1 MSSLCLSLSHSLFIV
16 TSSPTVLP
24 APNVSISPARVS
36 PTAGQTYSLTCSVQV
51 VPHLVE
57 EPSIVWTRQDGTQVN
72 VSSGYSLQLYFN
84 PLRTSDGGD
93 YTCQASVNIS
103 GVVSVSGEDSIDL
116 LVASECCVVQYLC
129 SLEDCS
135 FSLQY
140 LGLQWSSA
148 EVAVALCMLGL
159 GLC

>member
-1 MSSLCLSLSHSLFIV
+1 MSNLYHSLSDFLSVV

-24 APNVSISPARVS
+24 APNVSISPASVS

-72 VSSGYSLQLYFN
+72 VSSGSSLQLNFN
-84 PLRTSDGGD
+84 PLRTSDGGT

-103 GVVSVSGEDSIDL
+103 GVVSVSGEDFIDL
-116 LVASECCVVQYLC
+116 LVTSECCVMRYLC

-140 LGLQWSSA
+140 LVLQWSSA